1 MMSLRMA
8 YLSNEEYRSSGGEV
22 SSSPYSVDA
31 TRVHDSNTKLW
42 VEPLGSILDK
52 EYPKPEPLIE
62 GLLHSGTQTIIYGR
76 AGSGKSYIT
85 QKICTCLAGKI
96 DFGYY
101 KVTKAVKILYV
112 DGEMLPADLQARYL
126 KMKPKLC
133 SFDEWQDVLNNLH
146 YCSRFIQPQDKTLN
160 METGK
165 MEVQNDPQMLLRTLE
180 DKANMQ
186 QLMNTIEVHGY
197 QMVVLDNIFTLFNFE
212 DFSSPTEWLT
222 HVQPFLNWC
231 RQRNITVWI
240 VDHARKTASVGGNS
254 ALFGSMVKSVTL
266 DLLIQV
272 ETEKKEVDYDDDT
285 DIEFTFKW
293 HFEKARHLKAIEQE
307 DVEFQIRNGDIEVVE
322 NLYKKQMILAK
333 KYFEDGMALRKIEE
347 QIMEDIDTRVSYSK
361 INRWAEKEGW
371 TRPKQ

>member
-1 MMSLRMA
+1 MVSPF
-8 YLSNEEYRSSGGEV
+8 NEEYRSSGGEV
-22 SSSPYSVDA
+22 SSSSYSVDA